1 MISGNKL
8 NLTGNTKKLD
18 NLIIGVEGNIGAG
31 KTSFI
36 ETVRNSNLDIEVV
49 DEPWFDYKDM
59 LEGFY
64 NDPHYWAFPFQ
75 LAMLTKR
82 AHNHFVMQMKKG
94 AMLVERTLFAD
105 RHVFARAVQTEGYMT
120 EIQFNDYEAIFDDL
134 AFFIKEPDIY
144 VYLKAP
150 LDLLTERIKMRNRK
164 GEEKITFEYLRLLE
178 SLYDE
183 WLLPKKNTIVVG
195 IERDFSKVEWSSHP
209 LFRNIQDLKLPT
221 RIEST
226 FPTEII
232 STITRNFRMPFE
244 NAHECCY
251 A

>member
-1 MISGNKL
+1 MTISDKIKL
-8 NLTGNTKKLD
+8 TKNIKELD

-105 RHVFARAVQTEGYMT
+105 RHVFARAVHIEGYMT
-120 EIQFNDYEAIFDDL
+120 DTQFSDYNDVFKDL
-134 AFFIKEPDIY
+134 SFFIKEPDIY
-144 VYLKAP
+144 IYLKAP
-150 LDLLTERIKMRNRK
+150 MDLLMDRIKQRNRK
-164 GEEKITFEYLRLLE
+164 GEEKITYEYVKLLE
-178 SLYDE
+178 TLYDD
-183 WLLPKKNTIVVG
+183 WLLPKKNTIVVD

-209 LFRNIQDLKLPT
+209 LFKDIKDLRLPT

-232 STITRNFRMPFE
+232 STITKSLRMSFDSSP
-244 NAHECCY
+244 ECCLV
-251 A
+251 